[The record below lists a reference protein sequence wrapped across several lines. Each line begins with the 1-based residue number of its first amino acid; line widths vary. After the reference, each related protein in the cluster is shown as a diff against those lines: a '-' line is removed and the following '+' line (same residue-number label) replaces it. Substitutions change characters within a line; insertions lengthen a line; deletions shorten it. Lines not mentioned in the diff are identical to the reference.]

1 MTIHPARVAWYVT
14 GRFYE
19 NAAGELQD
27 VGYFLHLSGLGPK
40 AALFT
45 GAMGES
51 TAILTF
57 SSVPFTAQTVVNGDI
72 TIGLDAVGD
81 FSLYLNPAGGATFD
95 DPSSFAKGRRIAVF
109 RRASVVMGETV
120 ASPLQGGLAIG
131 MNVFSADLVESVPFQ
146 LPGSDTVH
154 DLREMTPHGVTQWGT
169 ASDNPLPAV
178 APYQK
183 IVAFTGSA
191 IAAGAAG

>member
-27 VGYFLHLSGLGPK
+27 VGYFLHLSGIGAK
-40 AALFT
+40 ASLFT
-45 GAMGES
+45 GAMSES

-57 SSVPFTAQTVVNGDI
+57 SSVPFSAQKITNGNI

-81 FSLYLNPAGGATFD
+81 FSLFLNPAGGATFD
-95 DPSSFAKGRRIAVF
+95 DPGSFAKGQRIGVF

-131 MNVFSADLVESVPFQ
+131 MNVFSADLVESTPFQ
-146 LPGSDTVH
+146 LPGSDAVH
-154 DLREMTPHGVTQWGT
+154 DLRELMPHGVTQWGT
-169 ASDNPLPAV
+169 ASDNPLPV
-178 APYQK
+178 FAPYRQ

-191 IAAGAAG
+191 IAAG